1 MTATTDP
8 RAGARWLSQWARDAR
23 GYLALGVI
31 AGVVQALAMVVQLG
45 LMAWFVDRLIVHDQP
60 VTLVATGAALA
71 LAVVVRSIG
80 QWGQEMAGLQA
91 SHRVRRQVRRALL
104 NAWAS
109 AGPVGLS
116 SCDSGR
122 LSSEWTEQV
131 DSLDGYYARF
141 LPQMILAVIVPL
153 IILSVVAVQDWLAAL
168 FLLAAAPLIP
178 LFMALIGM
186 GAERVNQRHYE
197 SLARLSGHFLDRIRG
212 MTTLQLFG
220 RSADAVEDVAAATDH
235 YRRLNMATLRVAFLS
250 SAVLEFF
257 ASVAIAAVAIYVG
270 FALLGMISFG
280 PADGMSLFSG
290 LFVLLLAPEFFQPL
304 RLLSQYYHD
313 RAAALGAAA
322 HLSARLVASDSL
334 VPQAAQAQR
343 QEPDSSG
350 IRVSGLGV
358 RYPNG
363 REVLSDLDFELPSGQ
378 TLIVTGPSGCGKSTL
393 LAVLAGFMA
402 PSQGEARIRGQS
414 PGSMPVGWMGQRPW
428 LVPGSWRQNLRL
440 TAPEASEG
448 AMQEAIDRVGLRSV
462 LDGLP
467 EGLSTRIGEGGL
479 GLSGGQARR
488 LALARLFLTSSTV
501 MLLDEPTAGLDEA
514 TEAEV
519 IEGVRGIIGGQR
531 LCVIASHQ
539 PALRALGDQHL
550 ALGSTHHA

>member
-8 RAGARWLSQWARDAR
+8 RAGARWLSHWAQDAR
-23 GYLALGVI
+23 GYLAQGVI

-71 LAVVVRSIG
+71 LAVLVRSIG
-80 QWGQEMAGLQA
+80 QWVQEMAGLRA

-104 NAWAS
+104 DAWAS

-116 SCDSGR
+116 GCDSGR

-131 DSLDGYYARF
+131 DALDGYYARF

-153 IILSVVAVQDWLAAL
+153 LILTVVAVQDWLAAL

-220 RSADAVEDVAAATDH
+220 RSADAVADVAAATDH

-280 PADGMSLFSG
+280 PADDMSLFSG

-304 RLLSQYYHD
+304 RL
-313 RAAALGAAA
+313 
-322 HLSARLVASDSL
+322 
-334 VPQAAQAQR
+334 
-343 QEPDSSG
+343 
-350 IRVSGLGV
+350 
-358 RYPNG
+358 
-363 REVLSDLDFELPSGQ
+363 
-378 TLIVTGPSGCGKSTL
+378 
-393 LAVLAGFMA
+393 
-402 PSQGEARIRGQS
+402 
-414 PGSMPVGWMGQRPW
+414 
-428 LVPGSWRQNLRL
+428 
-440 TAPEASEG
+440 
-448 AMQEAIDRVGLRSV
+448 
-462 LDGLP
+462 
-467 EGLSTRIGEGGL
+467 
-479 GLSGGQARR
+479 
-488 LALARLFLTSSTV
+488 
-501 MLLDEPTAGLDEA
+501 
-514 TEAEV
+514 
-519 IEGVRGIIGGQR
+519 
-531 LCVIASHQ
+531 
-539 PALRALGDQHL
+539 
-550 ALGSTHHA
+550 

>member
-1 MTATTDP
+1 M
-8 RAGARWLSQWARDAR
+8 SHWAQDAR
-23 GYLALGVI
+23 RYLAQGVI

-60 VTLVATGAALA
+60 VALVATGGALA
-71 LAVVVRSIG
+71 LAVLVRSIG
-80 QWGQEMAGLQA
+80 QWAQEMAGLRA

-104 NAWAS
+104 NAWAG

-116 SCDSGR
+116 GCDSGR

-131 DSLDGYYARF
+131 DALDGYYARF

-153 IILSVVAVQDWLAAL
+153 IILTVVAAQDWLAAL

-220 RSADAVEDVAAATDH
+220 RSADAVADVAAATDH

-280 PADGMSLFSG
+280 PADDMSLFSG

-322 HLSARLVASDSL
+322 HLSARLVVSDSL
-334 VPQAAQAQR
+334 VPQAAQEQHR
-343 QEPDSSG
+343 EPDSTG

-358 RYPNG
+358 RYPSG
-363 REVLSDLDFELPSGQ
+363 REVLGDLDFELPSGQ

-402 PSQGEARIRGQS
+402 PSQGDARIRGQS
-414 PGSMPVGWMGQRPW
+414 PGSMPVGWMGQKPW

-440 TAPEASEG
+440 TAPEASEA
-448 AMQEAIDRVGLRSV
+448 AMLEAIARVGLRSV